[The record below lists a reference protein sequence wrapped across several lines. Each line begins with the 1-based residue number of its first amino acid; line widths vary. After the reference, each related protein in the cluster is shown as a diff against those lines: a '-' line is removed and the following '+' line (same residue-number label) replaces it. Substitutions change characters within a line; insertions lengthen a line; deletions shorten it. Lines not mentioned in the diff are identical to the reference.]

1 MGALGRGYYTDI
13 RACYLRAGGMPSCQS
28 CGGLFQ
34 PSGLV
39 WEGRSK
45 YANKP
50 TKMCRRCAVRYGGV
64 EL

>member
-1 MGALGRGYYTDI
+1 
-13 RACYLRAGGMPSCQS
+13 MPSCQS

-45 YANKP
+45 YANKL
-50 TKMCRRCAVRYGGV
+50 TKMCRRCAVRHGGV